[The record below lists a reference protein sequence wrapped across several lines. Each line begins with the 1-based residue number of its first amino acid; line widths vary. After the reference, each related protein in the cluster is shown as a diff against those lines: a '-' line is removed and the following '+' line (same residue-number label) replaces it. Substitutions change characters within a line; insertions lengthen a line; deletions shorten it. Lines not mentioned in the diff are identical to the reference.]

1 MKMKFLK
8 CKGCGKIVLE
18 IKGSSCP
25 TKCCGEPMEEM
36 IPGMTEGAGEK
47 HIPDCDLD
55 GNTLRVQVGSVLHPM
70 LEEHHIEWVAVQ
82 TKEGF
87 QLKELQPGKEPKADF
102 ILTEDDEVE
111 AVYENCN
118 LHGFWKAV

>member
-1 MKMKFLK
+1 MNAKFLK

-18 IKGSSCP
+18 IKGSACP
-25 TKCCGEPMEEM
+25 TKCCGEPMEEL
-36 IPGMTEGAGEK
+36 IAGMTEGAGEK

-55 GNTLRVQVGSVLHPM
+55 GSTLHVQVGSVLHPM
-70 LEEHHIEWVAVQ
+70 LEEHHIEWIAVQ
-82 TKEGF
+82 SKKGL
-87 QLKELQPGKEPKADF
+87 QIKDLQPGEEPKADF

-118 LHGFWKAV
+118 LHGFWKAI